1 MVNKKLIGVFKT
13 ETDAIKVIE
22 SLRANGYS
30 DKEISVMAKHHDEV
44 RNVENVTDT
53 KIKTEDTARNT
64 TTGAV
69 TGGIIGAAGA
79 LLAEIGVLAIPGV
92 GPFLAAGPIAATLGG
107 IIAGGAV
114 GGLAGALVDL
124 GVDEAE
130 LDEFKGYLDQG
141 YIIVAVDERDDY
153 RRDLVY
159 THYRDNNSVIM
170 DKYDYDNRVL

>member
-1 MVNKKLIGVFKT
+1 
-13 ETDAIKVIE
+13 
-22 SLRANGYS
+22 
-30 DKEISVMAKHHDEV
+30 MAKHHDEV

-69 TGGIIGAAGA
+69 TGGIIGGAGA

-141 YIIVAVDERDDY
+141 YMTDEMLTPDY
-153 RRDLVY
+153 IHWLY
-159 THYRDNNSVIM
+159 TAFTRAT
-170 DKYDYDNRVL
+170 DKLFLMNWPKTQTASIPQQ

>member
-1 MVNKKLIGVFKT
+1 M
-13 ETDAIKVIE
+13 
-22 SLRANGYS
+22 
-30 DKEISVMAKHHDEV
+30 
-44 RNVENVTDT
+44 
-53 KIKTEDTARNT
+53 
-64 TTGAV
+64 
-69 TGGIIGAAGA
+69 
-79 LLAEIGVLAIPGV
+79 
-92 GPFLAAGPIAATLGG
+92 
-107 IIAGGAV
+107 
-114 GGLAGALVDL
+114 DL